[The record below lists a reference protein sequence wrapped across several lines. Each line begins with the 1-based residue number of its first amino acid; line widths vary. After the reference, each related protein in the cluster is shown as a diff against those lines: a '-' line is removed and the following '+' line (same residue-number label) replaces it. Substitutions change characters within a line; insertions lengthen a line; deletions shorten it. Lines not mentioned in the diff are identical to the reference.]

1 MLINQAI
8 INDLCDDA
16 GEARTAKAR
25 AYQRQGRVKINY
37 SEYEDENNF
46 EVSADVI
53 RFRKISYLCTGEKC

>member
-8 INDLCDDA
+8 INDLCYDA
-16 GEARTAKAR
+16 GEVRTAKAR
-25 AYQRQGRVKINY
+25 AYQRQGRVRITH

-53 RFRKISYLCTGEKC
+53 RYGKISYLCAGKKC